1 MGKAQVFDG
10 FGVEAFEGKFKGGF
24 DLDQEVADEINH
36 GDEVVFLVRTT
47 VKGAS
52 FDDDKDGRIKRKNS
66 FQIVDALVVEDLA
79 LVAEVER
86 SVIYGARQSVDGQVK
101 GQLNIDMVDLPVSDV
116 DDEWEPAKPSPLSP
130 PPPSVDGGPA
140 IPPSSDPVLREFL
153 GGV

>member
-1 MGKAQVFDG
+1 MGNAQLFDG

-52 FDDDKDGRIKRKNS
+52 FDDDKDGRIKRTNS

-79 LVAEVER
+79 LVSEVER
-86 SVIYGARQSVDGQVK
+86 SIIHGARQSVDGQVK
-101 GQLNIDMVDLPVSDV
+101 GQLNINMIDFSD
-116 DDEWEPAKPSPLSP
+116 DDEYTEVASPSPSPLSSAP
-130 PPPSVDGGPA
+130 PAV
-140 IPPSSDPVLREFL
+140 PPSSDPVLREFL